1 MIQFAN
7 RLQFGPQLLIILQLL
22 LHLPL
27 LLGPN
32 AELADSP
39 ARIADGEN
47 PNSVPLASTA
57 L

>member
-7 RLQFGPQLLIILQLL
+7 RLQFGPQLLIILQPL